1 MLHYLNKM
9 EWILKLVFL
18 GIVIGIVRKY
28 PKISIVLAVIG
39 LLVYSQKQDP
49 VEEQRTTPT
58 EIYSNKTYN
67 TPEVPTTYRSKA
79 SRKSIETELGIS
91 QPVTTK
97 PYKKAATT
105 TIRVGAIC
113 NDGTSSK
120 ATGRGACSHHGGVAY
135 WLYE

>member
-1 MLHYLNKM
+1 M

-39 LLVYSQKQDP
+39 LLLYCQKEDP
-49 VEEQRTTPT
+49 IPQQRTAPT
-58 EIYSNKTYN
+58 EIYSNKTYS
-67 TPEVPTTYRSKA
+67 TPEVPTHYRSKA
-79 SRKSIETELGIS
+79 SLKSIQTELGIS

-97 PYKKAATT
+97 PYEKPKATS
-105 TIRVGAIC
+105 IRVGATC
-113 NDGTSSK
+113 KDGTSSK

>member
-1 MLHYLNKM
+1 M
-9 EWILKLVFL
+9 EWILKLLFL

-28 PKISIVLAVIG
+28 PKTSIALALLG
-39 LLVYSQKQDP
+39 LLIYSQKQDP
-49 VEEQRTTPT
+49 VAEQRTAPT
-58 EIYSNKTYN
+58 EIYSNKTYS

-79 SRKSIETELGIS
+79 FRKSIETELGIS
-91 QPVTTK
+91 QPVTNK

-105 TIRVGAIC
+105 RIRVGAIC
-113 NDGTSSK
+113 NDGTSST

>member
-1 MLHYLNKM
+1 M

-28 PKISIVLAVIG
+28 PKISIALALLG
-39 LLVYSQKQDP
+39 LLIYSQKQDA
-49 VEEQRTTPT
+49 VEEQRTAPT
-58 EIYSNKTYN
+58 EIYSNKTY
-67 TPEVPTTYRSKA
+67 TSPEAPTSYRSKA
-79 SRKSIETELGIS
+79 SLKSIETELGIS

-97 PYKKAATT
+97 PHKKAVPTT
-105 TIRVGAIC
+105 VRVGAIC